1 MATLYVLIKYLN
13 KVCEY
18 IYITSV
24 LTWDDNVC
32 NIILYFIINNTNY
45 ATTIE
50 IISIVVKNAFKKL
63 TPVVSTVGITEIN
76 VSIVV

>member
-24 LTWDDNVC
+24 LTWDDNIGS
-32 NIILYFIINNTNY
+32 IISYFKINSTHV

-63 TPVVSTVGITEIN
+63 TPVVSTVGINEIN